1 MYDVLKRTVF
11 SGGGISGIPL
21 HQTLEED
28 GRSLYRFTI
37 VRGLPA
43 NNSNTRP
50 NRFKSH
56 SFATRNTLS
65 QSQVRISSTLPARY
79 TAPWNV
85 AISLMID
92 TDDLVRSNALHILDR
107 LIDLVPKT
115 ISDEIMG
122 KLEEVIYREGNE
134 DSWDS
139 GYARKI
145 IEKLRQRLERKNAK

>member
-1 MYDVLKRTVF
+1 
-11 SGGGISGIPL
+11 
-21 HQTLEED
+21 
-28 GRSLYRFTI
+28 
-37 VRGLPA
+37 
-43 NNSNTRP
+43 
-50 NRFKSH
+50 
-56 SFATRNTLS
+56 
-65 QSQVRISSTLPARY
+65 
-79 TAPWNV
+79 
-85 AISLMID
+85 MID